1 MLGLESP
8 LHASVPHPQSMDAM
22 EHSSGR
28 VSGGLVCLEQHLEH
42 TEPHVA
48 FAAIIKLSIPGLP
61 VPPKAQL
68 SAPPLEHLP
77 SAMGAPGPT
86 LDVVQDSAS
95 CQLAQSLNKP
105 ESWTTH

>member
-1 MLGLESP
+1 M
-8 LHASVPHPQSMDAM
+8 
-22 EHSSGR
+22 
-28 VSGGLVCLEQHLEH
+28 CLEQHLEH

-48 FAAIIKLSIPGLP
+48 FSAIIKLSIPVLP

-68 SAPPLEHLP
+68 STPPLEHLP

-86 LDVVQDSAS
+86 LDVEQDSAS